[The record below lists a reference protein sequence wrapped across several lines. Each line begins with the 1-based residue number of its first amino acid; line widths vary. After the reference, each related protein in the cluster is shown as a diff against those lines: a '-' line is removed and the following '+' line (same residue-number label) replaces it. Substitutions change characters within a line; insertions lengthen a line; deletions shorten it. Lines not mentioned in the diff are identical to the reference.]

1 MSDIKRYEI
10 TWNAHEDA
18 PVLSVE
24 IDHSICTDASLH
36 QINNFFINA
45 EERYLDSD
53 SDITA
58 TVLKMLAVF
67 CFTEQTGP
75 TGRWEA
81 KELMA
86 GLMVMFETGAIEG
99 WPPMDGSEGI
109 KILGCDSPG
118 VYYDDMEVEE
128 VS

>member
-18 PVLSVE
+18 PVLTVE
-24 IDHSICTDASLH
+24 IDHSVCTDELLH
-36 QINNFFINA
+36 QINGFFINA
-45 EERYLDSD
+45 EDRYLDSD
-53 SDITA
+53 CDITA
-58 TVLKMLAVF
+58 TVLKMLAAT

-75 TGRWEA
+75 TGDWNTQ
-81 KELMA
+81 
-86 GLMVMFETGAIEG
+86 GLIALFEDGNMEG

-118 VYYDDMEVEE
+118 VCYDDMEVEE
-128 VS
+128 VL

>member
-18 PVLSVE
+18 PVLTVE

-45 EERYLDSD
+45 EDRYLDSD
-53 SDITA
+53 CDITA
-58 TVLKMLAVF
+58 TVLKMLAAT

-75 TGRWEA
+75 TGDWNTQ
-81 KELMA
+81 
-86 GLMVMFETGAIEG
+86 GLIALFEDGNMEG

-118 VYYDDMEVEE
+118 VCYDDMEVEE
-128 VS
+128 VL

>member
-1 MSDIKRYEI
+1 MKEIKRYEI

-18 PVLSVE
+18 PVLTVE
-24 IDHSICTDASLH
+24 IDHSICTDESLH

-45 EERYLDSD
+45 EDRYLNSD
-53 SDITA
+53 CDITA
-58 TVLKMLAVF
+58 TVLKMLAAI
-67 CFTEQTGP
+67 CFSEQVGP
-75 TGRWEA
+75 TGDWNTY
-81 KELMA
+81 
-86 GLMVMFETGAIEG
+86 GLICQFKDGNYEG

-118 VYYDDMEVEE
+118 ACYDDMEVEE

>member
-1 MSDIKRYEI
+1 MSDVKRYEI

-18 PVLSVE
+18 PVLTVE
-24 IDHSICTDASLH
+24 IDHAICTDESLH

-45 EERYLDSD
+45 EDRYLASD
-53 SDITA
+53 CDITA
-58 TVLKMLAVF
+58 TVLKMLAVS
-67 CFTEQTGP
+67 CFTEQAGP
-75 TGRWEA
+75 TGGWNAE
-81 KELMA
+81 
-86 GLMVMFETGAIEG
+86 GLITMFDKGNMEG

-118 VYYDDMEVEE
+118 ACYDDMEVEE

>member
-1 MSDIKRYEI
+1 MSDTKRYEI

-18 PVLSVE
+18 PVLTVE
-24 IDHSICTDASLH
+24 IDHSICTDESLH

-45 EERYLDSD
+45 EDRYVNSD
-53 SDITA
+53 CDITA
-58 TVLKMLAVF
+58 TVLKMLAVI
-67 CFTEQTGP
+67 CFSEQAGP
-75 TGRWEA
+75 TGDWNTY
-81 KELMA
+81 
-86 GLMVMFETGAIEG
+86 GLICQFKDGGYEG

-118 VYYDDMEVEE
+118 LCHDDMEVEE

>member
-18 PVLSVE
+18 PVLTVE
-24 IDHSICTDASLH
+24 IDHSICTDEYLH

-45 EERYLDSD
+45 EDRYLGSD
-53 SDITA
+53 GDITT
-58 TVLKMLAVF
+58 TVLKMLAAV

-75 TGRWEA
+75 TGGWNTQ
-81 KELMA
+81 
-86 GLMVMFETGAIEG
+86 GLIALFEGGNMEG

-118 VYYDDMEVEE
+118 VCYDDMEVEE
-128 VS
+128 VL

>member
-18 PVLSVE
+18 PVLTVE
-24 IDHSICTDASLH
+24 IDHSKCTDELLH

-45 EERYLDSD
+45 EDRYLDSD
-53 SDITA
+53 CDITA
-58 TVLKMLAVF
+58 TVLKMLAAT

-75 TGRWEA
+75 TGDWNTQ
-81 KELMA
+81 
-86 GLMVMFETGAIEG
+86 GLIALFEDGNMEG

-118 VYYDDMEVEE
+118 VCYDDMEVEE